1 MTAQSNIY
9 PTAALQ
15 AADAAHHIHPF
26 TDTKALNTEG
36 SRIITHA
43 EGVWLTDSDGNRIL
57 DGMAGLWC
65 VQVGH
70 GRREIADA
78 VHRQMSELSY
88 YNTFFKTT
96 HPPAVALSEK
106 LAEIAPAHMN
116 RVFYCSSGSEA
127 NDTVFRMVR
136 YYWDQMGKPEKK
148 AIIGRWN
155 GYHGSTLAGT
165 SLGGMKAMHGQGDLP
180 VPGVHHIDQPYW
192 YGEGGDTD
200 PDEYGVLIARKLE
213 QAIDEIGEDKVAAF
227 IAEPIQG
234 AGGVIIPP
242 ESYWP
247 EIKRIL
253 AERDILFV
261 ADEVICGFGRLGTW
275 FGSDFYGLEP
285 DLMPI
290 AKGLTSGYLPMGG
303 VLVSDRVA
311 EGLID
316 RGGEFY
322 HGYTYSGHPACA
334 AAALANLE
342 IIEREGLVDRVACRS
357 IQSLNW
363 RIASVSLR
371 DFNQVNQYRPS
382 DTVCG
387 NGCFSRPVSNSSRN
401 IVTGT
406 SATPAPLAAAAAI
419 VTDESNIQPLMLG
432 GSTFAASNHRLHS
445 SNLYDRKSGTAFR
458 SAGDFRASAI
468 EGAQT
473 GDKGAFIN

>member
-1 MTAQSNIY
+1 MTAVSNIY
-9 PTAALQ
+9 PTAALR

-26 TDTKALNTEG
+26 TDTKALNAEG

-43 EGVWLTDSDGNRIL
+43 DGVWLTDSDGNRIL

-70 GRREIADA
+70 GRQEIADA

-106 LAEIAPAHMN
+106 LAELAPAHMN

-127 NDTVFRMVR
+127 NDTVFRMAR

-192 YGEGGDTD
+192 FGEGGDMS
-200 PDEYGVLIARKLE
+200 PEEFGVQVARKLAE
-213 QAIDEIGEDKVAAF
+213 KIDEIGEDKVAAF

-242 ESYWP
+242 DTYWP
-247 EIKRIL
+247 EIKKIL
-253 AERDILFV
+253 AERDILLV
-261 ADEVICGFGRLGTW
+261 VDEVICGFGRLGTW
-275 FGSDFYGLEP
+275 FGSDTYDLKP

-316 RGGEFY
+316 KGGEFY

-342 IIEREGLVDRVACRS
+342 IMQQEKLVDYVADDIGPYLQKRWTALGDHPLVGEARMKGLMGALELVPVKGDRAKKFANEGTVGTLCRDIS
-357 IQSLNW
+357 FNNGMVMRAVRDSMIISPPLVLSHDEADQLVA
-363 RIASVSLR
+363 IARKTL
-371 DFNQVNQYRPS
+371 D
-382 DTVCG
+382 DTYVELKRQG
-387 NGCFSRPVSNSSRN
+387 KV
-401 IVTGT
+401 
-406 SATPAPLAAAAAI
+406 
-419 VTDESNIQPLMLG
+419 
-432 GSTFAASNHRLHS
+432 
-445 SNLYDRKSGTAFR
+445 
-458 SAGDFRASAI
+458 
-468 EGAQT
+468 
-473 GDKGAFIN
+473 

>member
-1 MTAQSNIY
+1 MTAVSNIY
-9 PTAALQ
+9 PTAALR

-26 TDTKALNTEG
+26 TDTRALNAEG
-36 SRIITHA
+36 SRVITHA
-43 EGVWLTDSDGNRIL
+43 DGVWLTDSDGNRIL

-65 VQVGH
+65 VQIGH
-70 GRREIADA
+70 GRQEVADA

-106 LAEIAPAHMN
+106 LAELAPAHMN

-127 NDTVFRMVR
+127 NDTVFRMAR
-136 YYWDQMGKPEKK
+136 FYWDQMGKPEKK

-192 YGEGGDTD
+192 FGEGGDMS
-200 PDEYGVLIARKLE
+200 PEEFGVHAARKLAE
-213 QAIDEIGEDKVAAF
+213 KIDEIGEDKVAAF

-242 ESYWP
+242 ETYWP
-247 EIKRIL
+247 EIKKIL
-253 AERDILFV
+253 AERDILLV
-261 ADEVICGFGRLGTW
+261 IDEVICGFGRLGTW
-275 FGSDFYGLEP
+275 FGSDLYDLKP

-303 VLVSDRVA
+303 VMVSDRVA

-316 RGGEFY
+316 KGGEFY

-334 AAALANLE
+334 AAALVNLE
-342 IIEREGLVDRVACRS
+342 IMQREKLVDYVADDIGPYLQKRWTALGDHPLVGEARMKGLVGALELVPEKGNRAKKFANEGTVGTLCRDIS
-357 IQSLNW
+357 FKNGMVMRAVRDSMIISPPLVLTHDEADQL
-363 RIASVSLR
+363 IAFARKTL
-371 DFNQVNQYRPS
+371 D
-382 DTVCG
+382 DTHAELKRQGKV
-387 NGCFSRPVSNSSRN
+387 
-401 IVTGT
+401 
-406 SATPAPLAAAAAI
+406 
-419 VTDESNIQPLMLG
+419 
-432 GSTFAASNHRLHS
+432 
-445 SNLYDRKSGTAFR
+445 
-458 SAGDFRASAI
+458 
-468 EGAQT
+468 
-473 GDKGAFIN
+473 